1 MPTVINTNLASLFAQ
16 NSLSNAQN
24 NLAQSVQRLSSGL
37 RINSAK
43 DDAAGLSI
51 SQNMQSQINGTN
63 QSIRNLSDATNLL
76 QVADSSLSTVQDM
89 ILRMKQLATQGYDG
103 SLSNSQKLN
112 IVQELKD
119 LNAEINATAQRTAFN
134 GINLLTSGSSIDLVN
149 SDLKSGVA
157 LSNTGVSVNRSSQT
171 VNSVNELGFFAVGG
185 GTDATSAPTIVTT
198 NGAAGSVESASV
210 TFKALAAGQS
220 LTLNGLTF
228 TSGALGTTANQLAT
242 AFASLTAT
250 NAAAALNTSKNLNDA
265 VGGTFTAG
273 TATIGSATASG
284 AVVVFTNAAGNG
296 DIANLTA
303 SVTSVTGLNDAANT
317 KVGGG
322 GTVSTFNI
330 NLDSAK
336 SKFAAGTYTL
346 VNNGANLTLSGTYK
360 GLTQSQT
367 ITLANIT
374 GNAIGGADIP
384 VNTVANF
391 SDFGIELNINS
402 TIGAGVTYSGTQLAA
417 NITARGSQIT
427 VNGKGAEI
435 SDVRLSGVAPGTYT
449 MTFENTGTVGSL
461 SLPATK
467 TGFVST
473 VGAAATQVVDLTGG
487 SGTGAKAAISYDSF
501 GAITGMEL
509 HAAGTGYKAG
519 DVLSTAAVTSAN
531 TFTTD
536 RFQMKA
542 MAAGETLIINGLTM
556 TAVTAKTAAEVA
568 TIFSNL
574 VADTSIA
581 NLQAGLV
588 TKGFATSSATFAGT
602 FAGRSSGAVVGTA
615 LDTVII
621 TAATVGNGNAVLAAT
636 GTAVNAPTKT
646 SVVGAA
652 AGNLAALT
660 GISVSTLGTESV
672 STNQL
677 KMTGTING
685 ATTTQ
690 SVTLNAGVAN
700 AKQLVNFDS
709 FGIQFDVSSYQT
721 QTAKDIGYALAT
733 LNTGSNSSTYGTTGQ
748 LLSGQVVVA
757 RGNNSE
763 LKFQSGATTEAFIQ
777 IDTLNVQT
785 GSNGAT
791 AGTSTA
797 MMNLGTR
804 VTSSDAGNL
813 GTLGA
818 NNTITEWQTAFKNM
832 ADATDQALEYV
843 STQRATYGSQM
854 NRIAYTSTNLQAQS
868 TNIQNSRSAIIDTD
882 FAAETARLTKGQIMQ
897 QAATAML
904 AQANQMPNVI
914 LSLLK

>member
-1 MPTVINTNLASLFAQ
+1 
-16 NSLSNAQN
+16 
-24 NLAQSVQRLSSGL
+24 
-37 RINSAK
+37 
-43 DDAAGLSI
+43 
-51 SQNMQSQINGTN
+51 
-63 QSIRNLSDATNLL
+63 
-76 QVADSSLSTVQDM
+76 
-89 ILRMKQLATQGYDG
+89 
-103 SLSNSQKLN
+103 
-112 IVQELKD
+112 
-119 LNAEINATAQRTAFN
+119 
-134 GINLLTSGSSIDLVN
+134 
-149 SDLKSGVA
+149 
-157 LSNTGVSVNRSSQT
+157 
-171 VNSVNELGFFAVGG
+171 
-185 GTDATSAPTIVTT
+185 
-198 NGAAGSVESASV
+198 
-210 TFKALAAGQS
+210 
-220 LTLNGLTF
+220 
-228 TSGALGTTANQLAT
+228 
-242 AFASLTAT
+242 
-250 NAAAALNTSKNLNDA
+250 
-265 VGGTFTAG
+265 
-273 TATIGSATASG
+273 
-284 AVVVFTNAAGNG
+284 
-296 DIANLTA
+296 
-303 SVTSVTGLNDAANT
+303 
-317 KVGGG
+317 
-322 GTVSTFNI
+322 
-330 NLDSAK
+330 
-336 SKFAAGTYTL
+336 
-346 VNNGANLTLSGTYK
+346 
-360 GLTQSQT
+360 
-367 ITLANIT
+367 
-374 GNAIGGADIP
+374 
-384 VNTVANF
+384 
-391 SDFGIELNINS
+391 
-402 TIGAGVTYSGTQLAA
+402 
-417 NITARGSQIT
+417 
-427 VNGKGAEI
+427 
-435 SDVRLSGVAPGTYT
+435 
-449 MTFENTGTVGSL
+449 VGSL

-501 GAITGMEL
+501 GAITAMEL

-531 TFTTD
+531 TRRAD
-536 RFQMKA
+536 RYQMKA
-542 MAAGETLIINGLTM
+542 MGAGETLVINGLTM

-568 TIFSNL
+568 TIFSNIPTTAAGDL
-574 VADTSIA
+574 GA
-581 NLQAGLV
+581 LQAALV
-588 TKGFATSSATFAGT
+588 TKGFATGSATFTGT
-602 FAGRSSGAVVGTA
+602 FANFTSGAVVGTA
-615 LDTVII
+615 LDTII
-621 TAATVGNGNAVLAAT
+621 LTNNNVGAQGASALGA
-636 GTAVNAPTKT
+636 GTAVNAPIVTR
-646 SVVGAA
+646 VDGAA

-685 ATTTQ
+685 ATTTE

-700 AKQLVNFDS
+700 TKQLVEFKS

>member
-43 DDAAGLSI
+43 DDTAGLSI
-51 SQNMQSQINGTN
+51 SQNMQGQINGTN

-76 QVADSSLSTVQDM
+76 QVADSSLATVQDM
-89 ILRMKQLATQGYDG
+89 ILRMKQLAVQGYDG
-103 SLSNSQKLN
+103 SLSISQKLN

-149 SDLKSGVA
+149 SDLKAGVA
-157 LSNTGVSVNRSSQT
+157 LSNTAVSVNRSTQT
-171 VNSVNELGFFAVGG
+171 LGSVNELGYYAVGG
-185 GTDATSAPTIVTT
+185 S
-198 NGAAGSVESASV
+198 
-210 TFKALAAGQS
+210 
-220 LTLNGLTF
+220 
-228 TSGALGTTANQLAT
+228 
-242 AFASLTAT
+242 
-250 NAAAALNTSKNLNDA
+250 
-265 VGGTFTAG
+265 AG
-273 TATIGSATASG
+273 T
-284 AVVVFTNAAGNG
+284 
-296 DIANLTA
+296 
-303 SVTSVTGLNDAANT
+303 TGLNDAANT

-322 GTVSTFNI
+322 GTVSSFNI

-336 SKFAAGTYTL
+336 SKFAPGTYTL
-346 VNNGANLTLSGTYK
+346 VNNGANLTLTGTYK

-374 GNAIGGADIP
+374 GNAIGGADLP

-402 TIGAGVTYSGTQLAA
+402 TIGAGVSYTGTQLAA

-449 MTFENTGTVGSL
+449 MSFENTGTVGSL
-461 SLPATK
+461 SLPATR
-467 TGFVST
+467 TGFAGT
-473 VGAAATQVVDLTGG
+473 GGAGGTLNVALTGG
-487 SGTGAKAAISYDSF
+487 SGTGATANVTYDTT
-501 GAITGMEL
+501 GKITDI
-509 HAAGTGYKAG
+509 AVQKVGTGYKAG
-519 DVLSTAAVTSAN
+519 DILGSAALGASVATSRVTFADIAATQTIIIGGLTFTAGANGATAAQLAYAFSNITANDAAATINTANGLSASTGG
-531 TFTTD
+531 TFT
-536 RFQMKA
+536 
-542 MAAGETLIINGLTM
+542 
-556 TAVTAKTAAEVA
+556 
-568 TIFSNL
+568 
-574 VADTSIA
+574 
-581 NLQAGLV
+581 
-588 TKGFATSSATFAGT
+588 AGT
-602 FAGRSSGAVVGTA
+602 
-615 LDTVII
+615 
-621 TAATVGNGNAVLAAT
+621 
-636 GTAVNAPTKT
+636 
-646 SVVGAA
+646 AA
-652 AGNLAALT
+652 AGINTGNVQGTSNNSLIFTGGTTPVDSGNGADPTVVTLAANAGGALAALS
-660 GISVSTLGTESV
+660 GIAVSTLATESV

-685 ATTTQ
+685 ATTTE
-690 SVTLNAGVAN
+690 SVTLSAGVAN
-700 AKQLVNFDS
+700 AKQLVEFKS

-748 LLSGQVVVA
+748 LLPGQVVVA

-777 IDTLNVQT
+777 IDTLNIQT
-785 GSNGAT
+785 GTNGAA
-791 AGTSTA
+791 AGTATE

-813 GTLGA
+813 GTLGV
-818 NNTITEWQTAFKNM
+818 NNTIDQWQTAFKNM

-868 TNIQNSRSAIIDTD
+868 TNLQNSRSSIIDTD

>member
-1 MPTVINTNLASLFAQ
+1 
-16 NSLSNAQN
+16 
-24 NLAQSVQRLSSGL
+24 
-37 RINSAK
+37 
-43 DDAAGLSI
+43 
-51 SQNMQSQINGTN
+51 
-63 QSIRNLSDATNLL
+63 
-76 QVADSSLSTVQDM
+76 
-89 ILRMKQLATQGYDG
+89 
-103 SLSNSQKLN
+103 
-112 IVQELKD
+112 
-119 LNAEINATAQRTAFN
+119 
-134 GINLLTSGSSIDLVN
+134 
-149 SDLKSGVA
+149 
-157 LSNTGVSVNRSSQT
+157 
-171 VNSVNELGFFAVGG
+171 
-185 GTDATSAPTIVTT
+185 
-198 NGAAGSVESASV
+198 
-210 TFKALAAGQS
+210 
-220 LTLNGLTF
+220 
-228 TSGALGTTANQLAT
+228 
-242 AFASLTAT
+242 
-250 NAAAALNTSKNLNDA
+250 
-265 VGGTFTAG
+265 
-273 TATIGSATASG
+273 
-284 AVVVFTNAAGNG
+284 
-296 DIANLTA
+296 
-303 SVTSVTGLNDAANT
+303 
-317 KVGGG
+317 
-322 GTVSTFNI
+322 
-330 NLDSAK
+330 
-336 SKFAAGTYTL
+336 
-346 VNNGANLTLSGTYK
+346 
-360 GLTQSQT
+360 
-367 ITLANIT
+367 
-374 GNAIGGADIP
+374 
-384 VNTVANF
+384 
-391 SDFGIELNINS
+391 
-402 TIGAGVTYSGTQLAA
+402 
-417 NITARGSQIT
+417 
-427 VNGKGAEI
+427 
-435 SDVRLSGVAPGTYT
+435 
-449 MTFENTGTVGSL
+449 
-461 SLPATK
+461 
-467 TGFVST
+467 
-473 VGAAATQVVDLTGG
+473 
-487 SGTGAKAAISYDSF
+487 
-501 GAITGMEL
+501 MEL

-536 RFQMKA
+536 KFQFKA
-542 MAAGETLIINGLTM
+542 MGAGETLIIHGLTL

-574 VADTSIA
+574 AGGTTEA

-602 FAGRSSGAVVGTA
+602 FAGRSSGAAVGTA

-621 TAATVGNGNAVLAAT
+621 TADTVGGGNAALAAT
-636 GTAVNAPTKT
+636 GTRVNAPTLT

-685 ATTTQ
+685 ATTTE

-700 AKQLVNFDS
+700 AKQLVEFKS

>member
-1 MPTVINTNLASLFAQ
+1 
-16 NSLSNAQN
+16 
-24 NLAQSVQRLSSGL
+24 
-37 RINSAK
+37 
-43 DDAAGLSI
+43 
-51 SQNMQSQINGTN
+51 
-63 QSIRNLSDATNLL
+63 
-76 QVADSSLSTVQDM
+76 
-89 ILRMKQLATQGYDG
+89 
-103 SLSNSQKLN
+103 
-112 IVQELKD
+112 
-119 LNAEINATAQRTAFN
+119 
-134 GINLLTSGSSIDLVN
+134 
-149 SDLKSGVA
+149 
-157 LSNTGVSVNRSSQT
+157 
-171 VNSVNELGFFAVGG
+171 
-185 GTDATSAPTIVTT
+185 
-198 NGAAGSVESASV
+198 
-210 TFKALAAGQS
+210 
-220 LTLNGLTF
+220 
-228 TSGALGTTANQLAT
+228 
-242 AFASLTAT
+242 
-250 NAAAALNTSKNLNDA
+250 
-265 VGGTFTAG
+265 
-273 TATIGSATASG
+273 
-284 AVVVFTNAAGNG
+284 
-296 DIANLTA
+296 
-303 SVTSVTGLNDAANT
+303 
-317 KVGGG
+317 
-322 GTVSTFNI
+322 
-330 NLDSAK
+330 
-336 SKFAAGTYTL
+336 
-346 VNNGANLTLSGTYK
+346 
-360 GLTQSQT
+360 
-367 ITLANIT
+367 
-374 GNAIGGADIP
+374 
-384 VNTVANF
+384 
-391 SDFGIELNINS
+391 
-402 TIGAGVTYSGTQLAA
+402 
-417 NITARGSQIT
+417 
-427 VNGKGAEI
+427 
-435 SDVRLSGVAPGTYT
+435 

-501 GAITGMEL
+501 GAITAMEL

-536 RFQMKA
+536 RLQFRA
-542 MAAGETLIINGLTM
+542 MGAGETIVMGNATF

-574 VADTSIA
+574 AGGTTEA

-588 TKGFATSSATFAGT
+588 TKGFATGSATFATTGNAAWNVT
-602 FAGRSSGAVVGTA
+602 ASSGNAVGA
-615 LDTVII
+615 NLDTVVFR
-621 TAATVGNGNAVLAAT
+621 AAAVGNGAT
-636 GTAVNAPTKT
+636 TVTLGGTAVNAPIATRF
-646 SVVGAA
+646 VGVA

-685 ATTTQ
+685 ATTTE

-700 AKQLVNFDS
+700 AKQLVEFKS

>member
-1 MPTVINTNLASLFAQ
+1 
-16 NSLSNAQN
+16 
-24 NLAQSVQRLSSGL
+24 
-37 RINSAK
+37 
-43 DDAAGLSI
+43 
-51 SQNMQSQINGTN
+51 
-63 QSIRNLSDATNLL
+63 
-76 QVADSSLSTVQDM
+76 
-89 ILRMKQLATQGYDG
+89 
-103 SLSNSQKLN
+103 
-112 IVQELKD
+112 
-119 LNAEINATAQRTAFN
+119 
-134 GINLLTSGSSIDLVN
+134 
-149 SDLKSGVA
+149 
-157 LSNTGVSVNRSSQT
+157 
-171 VNSVNELGFFAVGG
+171 
-185 GTDATSAPTIVTT
+185 
-198 NGAAGSVESASV
+198 
-210 TFKALAAGQS
+210 
-220 LTLNGLTF
+220 
-228 TSGALGTTANQLAT
+228 
-242 AFASLTAT
+242 
-250 NAAAALNTSKNLNDA
+250 
-265 VGGTFTAG
+265 
-273 TATIGSATASG
+273 
-284 AVVVFTNAAGNG
+284 
-296 DIANLTA
+296 
-303 SVTSVTGLNDAANT
+303 
-317 KVGGG
+317 
-322 GTVSTFNI
+322 
-330 NLDSAK
+330 
-336 SKFAAGTYTL
+336 
-346 VNNGANLTLSGTYK
+346 
-360 GLTQSQT
+360 
-367 ITLANIT
+367 
-374 GNAIGGADIP
+374 
-384 VNTVANF
+384 
-391 SDFGIELNINS
+391 
-402 TIGAGVTYSGTQLAA
+402 
-417 NITARGSQIT
+417 
-427 VNGKGAEI
+427 
-435 SDVRLSGVAPGTYT
+435 
-449 MTFENTGTVGSL
+449 
-461 SLPATK
+461 LPAAK

-487 SGTGAKAAISYDSF
+487 SGTGAKAAISYDAF

-574 VADTSIA
+574 VAGTA
-581 NLQAGLV
+581 LGTLQADLV

-748 LLSGQVVVA
+748 LLPGQVVVA

-785 GSNGAT
+785 GTNGAT

-797 MMNLGTR
+797 MMNLGPR

-818 NNTITEWQTAFKNM
+818 NNTITEWQTAFKNA

>member
-1 MPTVINTNLASLFAQ
+1 
-16 NSLSNAQN
+16 
-24 NLAQSVQRLSSGL
+24 
-37 RINSAK
+37 
-43 DDAAGLSI
+43 
-51 SQNMQSQINGTN
+51 
-63 QSIRNLSDATNLL
+63 
-76 QVADSSLSTVQDM
+76 
-89 ILRMKQLATQGYDG
+89 
-103 SLSNSQKLN
+103 
-112 IVQELKD
+112 
-119 LNAEINATAQRTAFN
+119 
-134 GINLLTSGSSIDLVN
+134 
-149 SDLKSGVA
+149 
-157 LSNTGVSVNRSSQT
+157 
-171 VNSVNELGFFAVGG
+171 
-185 GTDATSAPTIVTT
+185 
-198 NGAAGSVESASV
+198 
-210 TFKALAAGQS
+210 
-220 LTLNGLTF
+220 
-228 TSGALGTTANQLAT
+228 
-242 AFASLTAT
+242 
-250 NAAAALNTSKNLNDA
+250 
-265 VGGTFTAG
+265 
-273 TATIGSATASG
+273 
-284 AVVVFTNAAGNG
+284 
-296 DIANLTA
+296 
-303 SVTSVTGLNDAANT
+303 
-317 KVGGG
+317 
-322 GTVSTFNI
+322 
-330 NLDSAK
+330 
-336 SKFAAGTYTL
+336 

-367 ITLANIT
+367 ITFADIT
-374 GNAIGGADIP
+374 GNAVGGADKP

-391 SDFGIELNINS
+391 SDFGIEININS
-402 TIGAGVTYSGTQLAA
+402 TIGAGVTYTGTQLAA
-417 NITARGSQIT
+417 NIVTRGSQIT

-473 VGAAATQVVDLTGG
+473 VGAAGTQVVALTGG

-536 RFQMKA
+536 KFQMRA
-542 MAAGETLIINGLTM
+542 MGAGETLIINGLTL

-574 VADTSIA
+574 VGGTSEA

-588 TKGFATSSATFAGT
+588 TKGFVTGSATFTGT
-602 FAGRSSGAVVGTA
+602 FAGRSSGAAVGTA

-621 TAATVGNGNAVLAAT
+621 TADTVGGGNAALAAT
-636 GTAVNAPTKT
+636 GTRVNAPALT

>member
-1 MPTVINTNLASLFAQ
+1 M
-16 NSLSNAQN
+16 
-24 NLAQSVQRLSSGL
+24 G
-37 RINSAK
+37 
-43 DDAAGLSI
+43 
-51 SQNMQSQINGTN
+51 
-63 QSIRNLSDATNLL
+63 
-76 QVADSSLSTVQDM
+76 
-89 ILRMKQLATQGYDG
+89 
-103 SLSNSQKLN
+103 
-112 IVQELKD
+112 
-119 LNAEINATAQRTAFN
+119 NATF
-134 GINLLTSGSSIDLVN
+134 
-149 SDLKSGVA
+149 
-157 LSNTGVSVNRSSQT
+157 
-171 VNSVNELGFFAVGG
+171 
-185 GTDATSAPTIVTT
+185 
-198 NGAAGSVESASV
+198 
-210 TFKALAAGQS
+210 
-220 LTLNGLTF
+220 
-228 TSGALGTTANQLAT
+228 
-242 AFASLTAT
+242 
-250 NAAAALNTSKNLNDA
+250 
-265 VGGTFTAG
+265 
-273 TATIGSATASG
+273 
-284 AVVVFTNAAGNG
+284 
-296 DIANLTA
+296 
-303 SVTSVTGLNDAANT
+303 
-317 KVGGG
+317 
-322 GTVSTFNI
+322 
-330 NLDSAK
+330 
-336 SKFAAGTYTL
+336 
-346 VNNGANLTLSGTYK
+346 
-360 GLTQSQT
+360 
-367 ITLANIT
+367 
-374 GNAIGGADIP
+374 
-384 VNTVANF
+384 
-391 SDFGIELNINS
+391 
-402 TIGAGVTYSGTQLAA
+402 
-417 NITARGSQIT
+417 
-427 VNGKGAEI
+427 
-435 SDVRLSGVAPGTYT
+435 
-449 MTFENTGTVGSL
+449 
-461 SLPATK
+461 
-467 TGFVST
+467 
-473 VGAAATQVVDLTGG
+473 
-487 SGTGAKAAISYDSF
+487 
-501 GAITGMEL
+501 
-509 HAAGTGYKAG
+509 
-519 DVLSTAAVTSAN
+519 
-531 TFTTD
+531 
-536 RFQMKA
+536 
-542 MAAGETLIINGLTM
+542 

-574 VADTSIA
+574 AGGTTEA

-588 TKGFATSSATFAGT
+588 TKGFATGSATFATTGNAAWNVT
-602 FAGRSSGAVVGTA
+602 ASSGNAVGA
-615 LDTVII
+615 NLDTVVFR
-621 TAATVGNGNAVLAAT
+621 AAAVGNGAT
-636 GTAVNAPTKT
+636 TVTLGGTAVNAPIATRF
-646 SVVGAA
+646 VGVA